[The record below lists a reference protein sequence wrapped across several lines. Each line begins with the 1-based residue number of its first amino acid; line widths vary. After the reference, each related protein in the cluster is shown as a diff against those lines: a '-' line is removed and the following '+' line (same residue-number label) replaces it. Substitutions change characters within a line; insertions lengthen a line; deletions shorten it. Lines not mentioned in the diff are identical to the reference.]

1 MINGVRSKMRAF
13 RRVLLQSPTGSGK
26 TVMALFIIKSAIEKG
41 NTCFFICHRR
51 ELINQTAG
59 TFKKNG
65 LDFGVIAAGHKKQ
78 YDKKI
83 QICSIDTLKNRLDE
97 VPLPNLCIW
106 DECQHIAANGWSKTQ
121 NHFDKSYHIGLSA
134 TPSRLSGEGLDAH
147 FDDIVL
153 GPPVRWLIDNDFLA
167 EYRLFSIPGVD
178 MSGAHTRMGE
188 YVVADAEQAMDKPAI
203 TGDIVK
209 HWQKYASDKL
219 TIGFA
224 PSLKLSKKFAAAFN
238 SAGIPAAHL
247 DGTTSKEVRFET
259 LQQFA
264 LGNIRVVFNQGLFG
278 EGFDISANSG
288 MDVTIGCVIDA
299 APTQAVGM
307 WLQRCGRGLR
317 KQVGKAIILDH
328 ASNAMTHGLPCQ
340 ERVWSLT
347 SEKRSKKQD
356 DEADILI
363 KQCEQCYCCH
373 KPAREC
379 PECGCIYPIMERKIE
394 EKAGELVEVTEA
406 DLKKKEDRMA
416 QGRAMTIPELMAIGK
431 SRPQAVKIVKSRV
444 EKELLIG
451 DVFSLCQLYSELP
464 LYKIKKLKPKP
475 MKLIIEESKRGGFNS
490 HVVVKM
496 IEVLK

>member
-1 MINGVRSKMRAF
+1 MGWTLALLHRAT
-13 RRVLLQSPTGSGK
+13 RK
-26 TVMALFIIKSAIEKG
+26 
-41 NTCFFICHRR
+41 NTI
-51 ELINQTAG
+51 
-59 TFKKNG
+59 
-65 LDFGVIAAGHKKQ
+65 
-78 YDKKI
+78 
-83 QICSIDTLKNRLDE
+83 
-97 VPLPNLCIW
+97 
-106 DECQHIAANGWSKTQ
+106 
-121 NHFDKSYHIGLSA
+121 
-134 TPSRLSGEGLDAH
+134 SGEGLDAY
-147 FDDIVL
+147 FDAIVL
-153 GPPVRWLIDNDFLA
+153 GPPVRWLIDNNFLA

-188 YVVADAEQAMDKPAI
+188 YVTADAEQAMDKPAI

-209 HWQKYASDKL
+209 HWKKYASDKL

-340 ERVWSLT
+340 EREWSLT

-356 DEADILI
+356 DEADLLMT
-363 KQCEQCYCCH
+363 QCEVCFSCYT
-373 KPAREC
+373 PTRFC
-379 PECGCIYPIMERKIE
+379 PECGHEKPIQERKID
-394 EKAGELVEVTEA
+394 EKDGDLVEVTAE
-406 DLKKKEDRMA
+406 LERQKELEEIQKKQDRMN
-416 QGRAMTIPELMAIGK
+416 QGRAVTVDDLVKLGK
-431 SRPQAVKIVKSRV
+431 SPSAAIKIVRARD
-444 EKELLIG
+444 EKRCLQM
-451 DVFSLCQLYSELP
+451 DVFNICDLHMGLSTYEIQC
-464 LYKIKKLKPKP
+464 LKPKP
-475 MKLIIEESKRGGFNS
+475 MKLLIEENGRAGFNA
-490 HVVVKM
+490 HVVVMM
-496 IEVLK
+496 INNIKQTGQ